1 MYGCDMP
8 NDSSFALFWTIGGL
22 WVGMSGRRTVCYEKN
37 EAADVLWDEVKE
49 ANCKQCRSIEKFDP
63 NKFNKNCEGGWIKEV
78 EVDYGIK

>member
-1 MYGCDMP
+1 MVRGQFLGDTRC
-8 NDSSFALFWTIGGL
+8 
-22 WVGMSGRRTVCYEKN
+22 VRRQN